1 MPRLTPVD
9 WRTLVK
15 VFEADGFVQER
26 SAGSHLIL
34 VKPRVARPIV
44 IPRYPSIR
52 ADIILANLR
61 TAGMSRERYFEL
73 LAAVK

>member
-9 WRTLVK
+9 WRRLVK
-15 VFEADGFVQER
+15 VFEADGFVQQR

-34 VKPRVARPIV
+34 VKPGVARPIV
-44 IPRYPSIR
+44 IPHYPSIR

-61 TAGMSRERYFEL
+61 TAGMSRERYLEL
-73 LAAVK
+73 LATVK